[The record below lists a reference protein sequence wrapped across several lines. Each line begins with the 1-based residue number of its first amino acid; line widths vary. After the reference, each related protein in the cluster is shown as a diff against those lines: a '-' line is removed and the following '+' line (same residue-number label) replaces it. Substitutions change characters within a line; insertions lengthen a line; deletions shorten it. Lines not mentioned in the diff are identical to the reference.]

1 MFKLSFLNVLTAF
14 SLISTI
20 FNDTSIVFND
30 TSMILLSAFSEK
42 YHWL

>member
-1 MFKLSFLNVLTAF
+1 MFKLSFLNVLTVF

>member
-1 MFKLSFLNVLTAF
+1 MFKLSFLNVLTVF

-30 TSMILLSAFSEK
+30 TYMILLSAFSEK

>member
-1 MFKLSFLNVLTAF
+1 MFKLSFLNVLTVF

-42 YHWL
+42 CHWL